1 MRVVSGVV
9 FTAIIG
15 GGFTLIAAMIFLTQ
29 HPFAGGALAGVTGA
43 AVGSLV
49 HRRKAR
55 RSPVGIGYPAALPAR
70 TAEQMSSAAISPR
83 RPMPP
88 LPPRTV
94 P

>member
-1 MRVVSGVV
+1 MRVVTGVV

-15 GGFTLIAAMIFLTQ
+15 GGFTLIAAVIFLTQ
-29 HPFAGGALAGVTGA
+29 HPFAGGVLAGVTGA
-43 AVGSLV
+43 AVSSMV
-49 HRRKAR
+49 RRRKAR
-55 RSPVGIGYPAALPAR
+55 RSPAGTGYPAALPAR

-88 LPPRTV
+88 LPPRSV